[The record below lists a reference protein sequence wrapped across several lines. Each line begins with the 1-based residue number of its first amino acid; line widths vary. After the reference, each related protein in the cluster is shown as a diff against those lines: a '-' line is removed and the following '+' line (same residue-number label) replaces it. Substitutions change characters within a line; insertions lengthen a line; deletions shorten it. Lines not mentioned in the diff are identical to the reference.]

1 MPYLWVILS
10 LVSAFSLASAD
21 AFTKKAL
28 KNTNE
33 YLVAWFRLVFSMP
46 VLMLLIFFIPVPEL
60 DANFFKAFFI
70 ALPLEVIA
78 LIFYIKALKI
88 SPLSLTLPFLSFT
101 PVFLMAVSYLVLGE
115 RVSLRGGFGILLITL
130 GSYTLNF
137 REMRKGFLEPLKS
150 VVREQ
155 GSVIM
160 IFVAIIYS
168 VTGPLGKMAIEHSSP
183 LFFGITY
190 FAVLTLIFT
199 PIALWFG
206 RSEVK
211 QFFTS
216 GAYKGLAVTGFFSS
230 CMIISHMIA
239 ISLVQV
245 AYMISIKR
253 ISILIGMCYGY
264 VLFREQNIKE
274 RFLGALL
281 MIAGFVLVVTAS

>member
-1 MPYLWVILS
+1 MTYLWVILS

-46 VLMLLIFFIPVPEL
+46 LLLLLIFFIPVPEL
-60 DANFFKAFFI
+60 DAKFFKAFFI

-78 LIFYIKALKI
+78 FIFYIKALKI

-101 PVFLMAVSYLVLGE
+101 PVFLIGVSYLVLGE
-115 RVSLRGGFGILLITL
+115 QVSLRGGFGILLLAL
-130 GSYTLNF
+130 GSYTLNLT
-137 REMRKGFLEPLKS
+137 EIRKGFFEPLKS
-150 VVREQ
+150 IARDR
-155 GSVIM
+155 GSVLM
-160 IFVAIIYS
+160 ILVAIIYS

-190 FAVLTLIFT
+190 FAVLTLVFT
-199 PIALWFG
+199 PVALWFG

-216 GAYKGLAVTGFFSS
+216 GAFKRLAVPGFFSS

-253 ISILIGMCYGY
+253 ISILIGVLYGY

-281 MIAGFVLVVTAS
+281 MIAGFVLIVTAS